1 VKDFAL
7 RTPFFRLVV
16 AYVAGIL
23 LFAVLPFSALYVL
36 LTCFA
41 GLLLLFHFYKINDIH
56 FELRWLFGCGVFLL
70 FIVLGMY
77 ASQRNEERIQFN
89 HLNQAGVFQV
99 EVTSVPVEKPKSY
112 LVKVRTIAF
121 AKDSVRFTPT
131 QGNAMLY
138 LDKSARAK
146 LLNIGD
152 KLLVSSTFEPLKPN
166 GNPEEFNYA
175 EYLHRKG
182 FGASCFV
189 DSSRWVLLERDK
201 DFSIMRLSSD
211 CRNRLLNIYKAC
223 RIQGDEFAV
232 LAALT
237 LGYQDEI
244 SDDLYS
250 SYSNSGAIHILSV
263 SGLHVGIVYVI
274 CAFLL
279 SFLGKSAKAGF
290 VKSVLIILL
299 LWAYAFITGLS
310 PCVMRSAFMF
320 SLVAFGSAFRYK
332 SQLYNTIFF
341 SAFVLLLFNPN
352 YLFDVSFL
360 LSYVAVISIVWF
372 TPLLKGLLLFKNK
385 VFRWC
390 WELFCVSVAA
400 QAGTFPLCIYYFHK
414 FPNHFLLTNFIAIP
428 ISTAIIYLAVL
439 LFVVF
444 SVPVIGSWVGAALK
458 GLLVAQNRSIVFID
472 HLPYS
477 TFHTW
482 ISQWEVLLLYALL
495 IGLWLFVVKKRSV
508 FLFVV
513 LSCVLLIQGLHFYRH
528 STSLGVTQLVVY
540 NNRQCTAVDFIA
552 RGRHQLFTT
561 DSAKTKRMAEAF
573 WLKENLADPVRVQQ
587 ASNYRDGFISFAG
600 KHIYILTDS
609 TCRYKKAERK
619 IKLDYLVLGN
629 KAPVSV
635 SDVENVFE
643 VKNVIVD
650 NTFSKFKVRKIQQ
663 ECRVRGIAC
672 YATSESG
679 AYIRQL

>member
-1 VKDFAL
+1 MKDFAL
-7 RTPFFRLVV
+7 RTPFFRLFL
-16 AYVAGIL
+16 AYAAGIL
-23 LFAVLPFSALYVL
+23 LFTFCPFSGLSIFL
-36 LTCFA
+36 FCFA
-41 GLLLLFHFYKINDIH
+41 CLFLLFHYYKINDIH
-56 FELRWLFGCGVFLL
+56 FELRWLFGCGVFFL
-70 FIVLGMY
+70 FIALGMY
-77 ASQRNEERIQFN
+77 ASQRNENQIQFKN
-89 HLNQAGVFQV
+89 LNQAGVFQV
-99 EVTSVPVEKPKSY
+99 EINSVPVEKPKSY

-121 AKDSVRFTPT
+121 AKDSVRFIPT
-131 QGNAMLY
+131 HGNAMLY
-138 LDKSARAK
+138 LSKSTEAN

-152 KLLVSSTFEPLKPN
+152 KLLVSATFEPLKPN

-189 DSSRWVLLERDK
+189 DSTHWVLLERNK
-201 DFSIMRLSSD
+201 GFSITRMASD

-223 RIQGDEFAV
+223 HIQGDEFAV

-244 SDDLYS
+244 SDDLYT

-274 CAFLL
+274 FAFLL
-279 SFLGKSAKAGF
+279 SFLDKSDKTRF
-290 VKSVLIILL
+290 VKSALIILL

-310 PCVMRSAFMF
+310 PCVMRSALMF
-320 SLVAFGSAFRYK
+320 SLVAFGSVFRYK

-341 SAFVLLLFNPN
+341 SAFVLLLINPN

-372 TPLLKGLLLFKNK
+372 TPLLKGLLWFKNK

-400 QAGTFPLCIYYFHK
+400 QVGTFPLCIYYFHK

-428 ISTAIIYLAVL
+428 ISTGIIYLAVL

-444 SVPVIGSWVGAALK
+444 SIPVIGSWVGIALK
-458 GLLVAQNRSIVFID
+458 WLLIAQNRSIVFID

-482 ISQWEVLLLYALL
+482 INQWEVLLFYCV
-495 IGLWLFVVKKRSV
+495 IVGFWLFAVKKRPV
-508 FLFVV
+508 FLFAV
-513 LSCVLLIQGLHFYRH
+513 LGCLLLIQGLHFYRH

-540 NNRQCTAVDFIA
+540 NNKQCTAVDFIA
-552 RGRHQLFTT
+552 QGRHQLFTT
-561 DSAKTKRMAEAF
+561 DSIKTKRMAEAF
-573 WLKENLADPVRVQQ
+573 WLKENLADPECVQQ
-587 ASNYRDGFISFAG
+587 APNYRDGFISFAG

-609 TCRYKKAERK
+609 TYRYKKTERK
-619 IKLDYLVLGN
+619 IKLDYLILGN
-629 KAPVSV
+629 KAAVSIP
-635 SDVENVFE
+635 DIENVFE
-643 VKNVIVD
+643 VKNIIVN

-663 ECRVRGIAC
+663 ECRTRGIAC
-672 YATSESG
+672 YATSEGG
-679 AYIRQL
+679 AYIHQL